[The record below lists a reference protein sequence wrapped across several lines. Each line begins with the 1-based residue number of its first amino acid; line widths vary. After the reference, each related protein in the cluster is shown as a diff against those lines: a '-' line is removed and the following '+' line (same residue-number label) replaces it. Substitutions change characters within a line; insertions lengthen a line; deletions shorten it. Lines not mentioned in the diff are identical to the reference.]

1 MKWLEASVRTKP
13 ERIDTLCWQLE
24 ELGVEGMSIEDEADF
39 QRFIAENGTYWDSV
53 DDELVRHFSGLSRVR
68 FYLADDEDG
77 RAQLARIRAAVPE
90 EIVDAV
96 VDDSQWQDEWKKYY
110 RIIETGERLAVVPE
124 WETYD
129 NPDGRAEL
137 RMDPGLT
144 FGTGAHA
151 TTYLCL
157 KTLERYARPGV
168 RCLDIGCG
176 SGILAVGACVLG
188 CDSACCCDIDPLCE
202 VAVRRNAGLN
212 GMDGTRV
219 RVCIGDVLS
228 SGEFRAG
235 LGTGYGLVLANI
247 VADVIIPLSAQA
259 PALLEQDGVFLCS
272 GIIDT
277 RADEVQAALEK
288 NGLHIIRRREKTG
301 WVALEAK
308 LADQ

>member
-1 MKWLEASVRTKP
+1 MKWLEASVRTTP
-13 ERIDTLCWQLE
+13 ERIDALCWQLE

-39 QRFIAENGTYWDSV
+39 QRFIAENGKYWDSV
-53 DDELVRHFSGLSRVR
+53 DDELVQHFSGLSRVR
-68 FYLADDEDG
+68 FYLTDDEDG
-77 RAQLARIRAAVPE
+77 RAQLARIRSAVPE

-110 RIIETGERLAVVPE
+110 RVIETGERLAVVPE

-129 NPDGRAEL
+129 NPGGRTEL

-151 TTYLCL
+151 TTHLCL

-212 GMDGTRV
+212 GLDETRV
-219 RVCIGDVLS
+219 CVRIGDVLS
-228 SGEFRAG
+228 SAEFRRG

-247 VADVIIPLSAQA
+247 VADVIVPLTAHVGAFLA
-259 PALLEQDGVFLCS
+259 PDGVFVCS
-272 GIIDT
+272 GIIEGRQD
-277 RADEVQAALEK
+277 DVEAALQQQGFEIVS
-288 NGLHIIRRREKTG
+288 HEEREG
-301 WVALEAK
+301 WHCFAARH
-308 LADQ
+308 A

>member
-1 MKWLEASVRTKP
+1 MKWLEASVRTTP
-13 ERIDTLCWQLE
+13 ERIDALCWQLE

-39 QRFIAENGTYWDSV
+39 QRFIAENGKYWDSV
-53 DDELVRHFSGLSRVR
+53 DDELVQHFSGLSRVR
-68 FYLADDEDG
+68 FYLTDDEDG
-77 RAQLARIRAAVPE
+77 RAQLARIRSAVPE

-110 RIIETGERLAVVPE
+110 RVIETGERLAVVPE

-129 NPDGRAEL
+129 NPGGRTEL

-151 TTYLCL
+151 TTHLCL

-212 GMDGTRV
+212 GLDETRV
-219 RVCIGDVLS
+219 CVRIGDVLS
-228 SGEFRAG
+228 SEEFRRG

-247 VADVIIPLSAQA
+247 VADVIIALA
-259 PALLEQDGVFLCS
+259 PAARGLLAENGVFLCS

-277 RADEVQAALEK
+277 RAEEVAGKLKEAGLKIVETTTEEGWYAFAAE
-288 NGLHIIRRREKTG
+288 
-301 WVALEAK
+301 
-308 LADQ
+308 